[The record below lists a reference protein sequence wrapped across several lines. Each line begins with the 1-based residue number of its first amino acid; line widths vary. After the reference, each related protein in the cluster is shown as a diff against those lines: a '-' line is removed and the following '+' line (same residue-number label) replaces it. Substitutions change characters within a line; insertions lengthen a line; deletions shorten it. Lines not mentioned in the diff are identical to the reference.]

1 MAVTRGRG
9 RRTSLHLPGTV
20 CWCSHM
26 GLCEDLCSPHITPP
40 SLQHFLYTASGTPVL
55 HFFWSRCPPFLSLS
69 FCVLLI
75 SLTSDFWHAWGC
87 SPLLSTPMSL
97 VLFSRIKALHLCDDN
112 CHFCVFSQQFSPGAV
127 CPTAYCTSPL
137 GWHIINLTLAC
148 PNSGLFSPRLY
159 LCWCQLHP
167 SSCSDKTLGVVDYF
181 SLTHTLSTNLV
192 ASFRIYRESV
202 YSHPFYLYYQALPS
216 VTSSLYYHKCLFQFS
231 SLAQSCMTLCNPM
244 NCSTPGFPVLH
255 LLPELAQTPV
265 YRVDDVIQPSHPLS
279 SPSPPAFSLSQ
290 HQGLF

>member
-1 MAVTRGRG
+1 MSVSRGRG

-26 GLCEDLCSPHITPP
+26 GSCSPHITPP

-55 HFFWSRCPPFLSLS
+55 GFFWSRCPPFLSLS
-69 FCVLLI
+69 VSSSFLRPLTFGMPGDAVL
-75 SLTSDFWHAWGC
+75 C
-87 SPLLSTPMSL
+87 C
-97 VLFSRIKALHLCDDN
+97 LHLCLGALFQN
-112 CHFCVFSQQFSPGAV
+112 QGFTSMWWQLSLLYFQSTVLPGAV

-137 GWHIINLTLAC
+137 GWHIINLRLAC
-148 PNSGLFSPRLY
+148 PNSGLFCPRLY

-181 SLTHTLSTNLV
+181 SFTHTLSTNPV
-192 ASFRIYRESV
+192 ASFRIYREF
-202 YSHPFYLYYQALPS
+202 YSHPFYLYCQALPS
-216 VTSSLYYHKCLFQFS
+216 VTSSLYYQKCLFQFS
-231 SLAQSCMTLCNPM
+231 SLTQSCTTLCNPM
-244 NCSTPGFPVLH
+244 NCSTLGFPILH
-255 LLPELAQTPV
+255 QLPELAQTHV
-265 YRVDDVIQPSHPLS
+265 YWVGDVTQPSHPLS